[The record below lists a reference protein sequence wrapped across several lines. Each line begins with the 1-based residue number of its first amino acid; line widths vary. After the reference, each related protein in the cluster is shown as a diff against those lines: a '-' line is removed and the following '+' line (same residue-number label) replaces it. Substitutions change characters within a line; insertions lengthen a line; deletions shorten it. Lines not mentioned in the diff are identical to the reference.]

1 MPPELHSYAS
11 VSASSRWLNC
21 PLSLKLSQEF
31 EDKTTEAAAEGTAAH
46 ALSEY
51 KVKKL
56 IYGVKEEKPVSEY
69 DSQEMEEYTDDYTQY
84 IAEIIAGKKVS
95 VFIEQWLDLS
105 EYIPG
110 GFGTADCIIADE
122 SVLHVVD
129 FKYGIG
135 VLVDA
140 YENPQLK
147 IYGLGALKLLE
158 DLYDFKTVRLHI
170 FQPRKN
176 NVSEFELSVDSL
188 MDWAENELKP
198 KAFDA
203 VNGNGV
209 CNPGEWC
216 RFCKASVKCRA
227 CAEQGLCVEK
237 YGEKNPELL
246 TDAEIA
252 EVLLKVQNLVSWTD
266 KVMEYAL
273 NEAVMHGKKWT
284 GFKLVEGRSV
294 RRYSDETKVAEAAK
308 SAGFSSIYKE
318 TLISVTEMQKM
329 MGTKRFNEVIGPLI
343 EKPHGR
349 PTLVPETDKRPEIK
363 AINFDSVKGE

>member
-1 MPPELHSYAS
+1 
-11 VSASSRWLNC
+11 
-21 PLSLKLSQEF
+21 
-31 EDKTTEAAAEGTAAH
+31 
-46 ALSEY
+46 
-51 KVKKL
+51 
-56 IYGVKEEKPVSEY
+56 
-69 DSQEMEEYTDDYTQY
+69 
-84 IAEIIAGKKVS
+84 
-95 VFIEQWLDLS
+95 
-105 EYIPG
+105 
-110 GFGTADCIIADE
+110 
-122 SVLHVVD
+122 
-129 FKYGIG
+129 
-135 VLVDA
+135 
-140 YENPQLK
+140 
-147 IYGLGALKLLE
+147 
-158 DLYDFKTVRLHI
+158 
-170 FQPRKN
+170 
-176 NVSEFELSVDSL
+176 

-252 EVLLKVQNLVSWTD
+252 DVLLKAQNLVSWTD